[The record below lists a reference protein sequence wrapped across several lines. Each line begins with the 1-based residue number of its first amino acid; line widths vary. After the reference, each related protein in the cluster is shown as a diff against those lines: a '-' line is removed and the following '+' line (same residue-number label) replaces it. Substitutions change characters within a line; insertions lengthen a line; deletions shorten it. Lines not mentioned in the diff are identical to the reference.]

1 MTTSTD
7 GLVEQLRDKDA
18 YIAGLER
25 VLERIAYGNP
35 GGDSCTVIAI
45 RNVARQAMAQRIG
58 AGW

>member
-7 GLVEQLRDKDA
+7 ELVAKLRDKDA

-35 GGDSCTVIAI
+35 GADYCTVIAI
-45 RNVARQAMAQRIG
+45 RNVARQAMAGRG
-58 AGW
+58 R